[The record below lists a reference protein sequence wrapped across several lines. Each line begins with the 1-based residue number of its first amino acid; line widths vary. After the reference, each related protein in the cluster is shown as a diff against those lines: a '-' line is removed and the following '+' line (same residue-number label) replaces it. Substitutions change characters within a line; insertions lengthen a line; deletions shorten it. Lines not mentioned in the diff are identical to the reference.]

1 MGLWLRLWVQHGDSP
16 FIRLPASSHT
26 RGPRSGKPL
35 AAQGAEGMNS
45 LTALN
50 RKTGRQ
56 GSWAL
61 VCVHACLPFPKGAP
75 PLHSGRREYIEDTAA
90 HSEVPAPSP
99 GLGGGAER
107 RAERRAERWA
117 AGLHL
122 ARFGRWPACPP
133 RLPQA
138 CQSHSASQSRPG
150 APSCCSQPGCGG
162 QLWLSLWTL
171 IYCRKKLLAHGSP

>member
-1 MGLWLRLWVQHGDSP
+1 MGLWLRLWVQHRDSP

-61 VCVHACLPFPKGAP
+61 VCVCVRACLFQKGHPLSTLEEGSILRTLQPTRRSLP
-75 PLHSGRREYIEDTAA
+75 PAQGWGAGRSAGQ
-90 HSEVPAPSP
+90 S
-99 GLGGGAER
+99 
-107 RAERRAERWA
+107 WA

-171 IYCRKKLLAHGSP
+171 IYCRKKLLARGSP